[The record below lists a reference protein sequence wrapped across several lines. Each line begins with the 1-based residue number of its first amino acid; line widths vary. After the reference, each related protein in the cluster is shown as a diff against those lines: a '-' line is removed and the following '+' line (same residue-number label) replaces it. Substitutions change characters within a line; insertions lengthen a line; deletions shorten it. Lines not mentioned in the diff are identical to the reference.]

1 MYIYMHFHTYYKQ
14 KDQISKK
21 ILITIIIKITMTVII
36 KGLYLNIHFCK
47 KFLLLV
53 VSCKDPKILI

>member
-36 KGLYLNIHFCK
+36 KGLYLNIQTNI
-47 KFLLLV
+47 
-53 VSCKDPKILI
+53 VSCKDPKKLI